1 MRYEVPDYVVIFFYP
16 VTTFILGPDIAH
28 NTLLS
33 KTLHLFTSLMLTA
46 GNTVILYILRLG
58 NGKIVQKLMVVRA
71 FLNKLLKTCFTQ
83 HL

>member
-1 MRYEVPDYVVIFFYP
+1 
-16 VTTFILGPDIAH
+16 
-28 NTLLS
+28 LLS

-58 NGKIVQKLMVVRA
+58 NGKIVQKLVVVRA